1 MRRFFL
7 FFAIF
12 AFALPL
18 AADEVASLHALFDK
32 TWETRI
38 RESPM
43 FATSVG
49 RHESDDKL
57 GSMTPADLDR
67 RHAQAKAT
75 LAELSAIDRAALP
88 PNELVN
94 ADIFRRQI
102 ESSIESYELGDYQ
115 MPFNADSGF
124 HTGFSRLAEEV
135 PLKTVKDYENYISR
149 LRPWPRLVPEEIA
162 LMRMGIP
169 RGLPVPRATPDGYER
184 TMSAHLVDDPAK
196 SVFWKPFARFP
207 SSIPEA
213 DRERLRNEG
222 RAAVMAGGVAGYRE
236 LLDFFVQE
244 YPPNARTTLAATAL
258 PNGQRYY
265 AHQIRD

>member
-57 GSMTPADLDR
+57 GSMTPADLER

-94 ADIFRRQI
+94 ADIFRRQL
-102 ESSIESYELGDYQ
+102 ESAIESYELGDYQ

-149 LRPWPRLVPEEIA
+149 LRAWPRLVREAIS
-162 LMRMGIP
+162 LKWLGIGAGFTGP
-169 RGLPVPRATPDGYER
+169 STRAAGYER
-184 TMSAHLVDDPAK
+184 HS
-196 SVFWKPFARFP
+196 
-207 SSIPEA
+207 
-213 DRERLRNEG
+213 
-222 RAAVMAGGVAGYRE
+222 
-236 LLDFFVQE
+236 
-244 YPPNARTTLAATAL
+244 
-258 PNGQRYY
+258 
-265 AHQIRD
+265 